1 VALHD
6 PDPEPGC
13 IGLINTKLSPVQVAQ
28 VASEDA
34 RSICMREY
42 GSAPEVSIYGDPGF
56 TFP

>member
-1 VALHD
+1 MALHD
-6 PDPEPGC
+6 SDPEPGC
-13 IGLINTKLSPVQVAQ
+13 IGLINTKLSPVEVAR